1 MAKLIFKMRDVP
13 DDEAEEVRKLLEDEQ
28 IEYFETSAGNWGVS
42 MPALW
47 LKDESQFSQARDL
60 IDEYQLQRSERIKR
74 EYSESI
80 ESGEAKSMWN
90 SFSENP
96 IRFAAYM
103 ALISVVLFISLEFFL
118 SL

>member
-13 DDEAEEVRKLLEDEQ
+13 DDEAEEVRSLLEENQ

-47 LKDESQFSQARDL
+47 LKDEAQFSRAREL
-60 IDEYQLQRSERIKR
+60 IDEYQSQRSERIKQ
-74 EYSESI
+74 EYSESL

-96 IRFAAYM
+96 VRFAAYL
-103 ALISVVLFISLEFFL
+103 ALISAVLFISLEFFL
-118 SL
+118 SF